1 MEIFLIPEVHFVECL
16 KRVVECL
23 KRVVDEVEAVD
34 DVEAVGG
41 VEVLGGVVVD
51 LVEEVEDFV
60 DSDGVGK
67 IA

>member
-23 KRVVDEVEAVD
+23 KRVVD
-34 DVEAVGG
+34 DVEVVGG

>member
-1 MEIFLIPEVHFVECL
+1 MEIFFIPEVHFVECL
-16 KRVVECL
+16 RG
-23 KRVVDEVEAVD
+23 VVDEVEIVD

-41 VEVLGGVVVD
+41 VEVLGGVAVD

-67 IA
+67 IAREFFGV

>member
-1 MEIFLIPEVHFVECL
+1 MECL

-23 KRVVDEVEAVD
+23 KRVVDEFEAVD

>member
-1 MEIFLIPEVHFVECL
+1 MECL
-16 KRVVECL
+16 RG
-23 KRVVDEVEAVD
+23 VVDEVEIVD

-41 VEVLGGVVVD
+41 VEVLGGVAVD

-67 IA
+67 IAREFFGV